1 MQVKTGLLMMDTLR
15 ELAVKRVKKLSDEE
29 IQQILGS
36 DSENSDDPDFDLDNS
51 NGRTRK
57 GSSFGAFL
65 TKKTKSSAASSDSE
79 DPDDPD
85 DPDMPRSS
93 RRGSRRHPRRSGRAR
108 RSSEEN
114 EKRKPSSSSWAPV
127 VNVPPPN
134 PQPDPSP
141 PRAAAPPVEYKT
153 WDGSVAVIEPSFFAY
168 IKGAIRGTTDV
179 CVCAPP
185 FRSGGNARDF
195 SSRIIVL
202 TVCSPLCRAQSGE
215 KSYYCCVR
223 GCSSANVSDRD
234 GLWLFEMPKEA
245 SIMSAWDNR
254 LPLDYERNRPH
265 SPRVCFRHFEKSDF
279 VRRQQ
284 RLVGLREGAL
294 PNHPDIPDAV
304 LRRSNPRLD
313 FKDAIKEEPL

>member
-1 MQVKTGLLMMDTLR
+1 MESSR
-15 ELAVKRVKKLSDEE
+15 PSRKRVKKLSDEE

-108 RSSEEN
+108 RSSGEN

-153 WDGSVAVIEPSFFAY
+153 WDGTVAVIEPS
-168 IKGAIRGTTDV
+168 
-179 CVCAPP
+179 
-185 FRSGGNARDF
+185 
-195 SSRIIVL
+195 
-202 TVCSPLCRAQSGE
+202 AQSGE